1 MCSPTP
7 YQYNGIARECA
18 EEGSAIITESI
29 REREQLKILKEK
41 VMAEKLRQ
49 AFTNDKTHT
58 QRLSM
63 LGTESELSDDNRRRK

>member
-1 MCSPTP
+1 MMCGGDHLR
-7 YQYNGIARECA
+7 NARICA
-18 EEGSAIITESI
+18 EEGSAIITESK

>member
-1 MCSPTP
+1 MMCGGDHLR
-7 YQYNGIARECA
+7 NARICA

-29 REREQLKILKEK
+29 EERKIAKINELKKRFVEACK
-41 VMAEKLRQ
+41 
-49 AFTNDKTHT
+49 NDTTHT